1 MFKKAE
7 KNELRTWFLADVIIL
22 VISGFASFLLI
33 GDMIQD
39 LEFKVV
45 NFIFGLVF
53 LILFVYC
60 IVYAIKLLKAY
71 RTFDERKA
79 KEKQEKAKLEKEEQ
93 EKKQKELEE
102 EKKNFEEIRRIE
114 EEKRKE
120 NMAEIEAHKKEALED
135 EEDN

>member
-45 NFIFGLVF
+45 NFIFGKLPF
-53 LILFVYC
+53 CFVIRDIIC
-60 IVYAIKLLKAY
+60 KKLLV
-71 RTFDERKA
+71 
-79 KEKQEKAKLEKEEQ
+79 
-93 EKKQKELEE
+93 
-102 EKKNFEEIRRIE
+102 
-114 EEKRKE
+114 KRP
-120 NMAEIEAHKKEALED
+120 
-135 EEDN
+135 